1 MTGRREAYVA
11 GMQAVAPMLPGV
23 VPFGMTAGV
32 AGLDAGLGGELA
44 FAMSVVIFAGASQIA
59 AAQLLG
65 ADAAP
70 ALVVLTALL
79 INLRMVMYSASLA
92 GHFAPLPL
100 RWRVPMAYL
109 LTDQA
114 YALTIQRLLRR
125 HPGQEAHWFY
135 LGAGLTLWVTWLCAT
150 GAGIAAGSAVP
161 PAWELGF
168 IVPLIFLSLLVP
180 AIGSRPGLVAAVTA
194 GVLSVLGRGLPA
206 GLGLTLAALAGIAA
220 GVVTE
225 RMTRRG

>member
-1 MTGRREAYVA
+1 MEGRGHAFMA
-11 GMQAVAPMLPGV
+11 GLQAVAPMLPGV

-44 FAMSVVIFAGASQIA
+44 FAMSAVIFAGASQIA

-114 YALTIQRLLRR
+114 YALTIQRLIGRR
-125 HPGQEAHWFY
+125 PGPAHWFY
-135 LGAGLTLWVTWLCAT
+135 LGAGATLWLVWLCAT
-150 GAGIAAGSAVP
+150 GAGIVAGSAVP

-180 AIGSRPGLVAAVTA
+180 SINSRPALLAALSA

-206 GLGLTLAALAGIAA
+206 GLGLTLAALAGIAV
-220 GVVTE
+220 GVTAE
-225 RMTRRG
+225 RLGRRG